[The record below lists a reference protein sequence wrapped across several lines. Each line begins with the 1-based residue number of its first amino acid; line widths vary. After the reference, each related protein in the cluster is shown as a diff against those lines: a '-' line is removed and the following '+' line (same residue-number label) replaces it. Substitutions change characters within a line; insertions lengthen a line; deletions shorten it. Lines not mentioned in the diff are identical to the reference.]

1 MKLNIGSGYKKIPG
15 FLNVDSSPDCKPDF
29 VVNLE
34 KDMFPFEDSSVNEVI
49 AHHVLEHLG
58 EGFFHCMREL
68 YRVCADGAII
78 QVAVPHPR
86 HDTFLMDPTHRRP
99 IYPHTLRMFSRK
111 RNMEQILT
119 NGNETPIAI
128 INKVDFEVIAERIN
142 LDPYYE
148 EMFKTISED
157 QQNYIL
163 RSYNNVSYT
172 IDVILKVVKDESI
185 S

>member
-1 MKLNIGSGYKKIPG
+1 
-15 FLNVDSSPDCKPDF
+15 
-29 VVNLE
+29 
-34 KDMFPFEDSSVNEVI
+34 
-49 AHHVLEHLG
+49 
-58 EGFFHCMREL
+58 
-68 YRVCADGAII
+68 
-78 QVAVPHPR
+78 
-86 HDTFLMDPTHRRP
+86 
-99 IYPHTLRMFSRK
+99 MFSRK

-163 RSYNNVSYT
+163 RSYNNVSDT